1 MRGAPDPPDERSAR
15 VRVRAAKVRASTTA
29 KHLAERAQAERS
41 HHRSLDATFEVVDHD
56 AEIGGGIMAGALAY
70 RLFIWLLPLAH
81 SSRSPAC
88 RFRRRRRG
96 SSSSPRQAAKSM
108 GLAGLVSSSVAGSA
122 KSSAR
127 WYALFVGVPLLL
139 YATRSVLRALLVTH
153 RLIWEDA
160 RGSVRKPN
168 LRATAGSSS
177 PHSSASSS
185 SPASRMPPGMKAA
198 AAARSSRCAVC
209 SIPYAALW
217 LFVSLRLPHAQAG
230 WRDLI
235 PGSLL
240 FAVGAEAL
248 HLFTAYVIGPQAAS
262 KEGTYGALGVAAAL
276 LLGLF
281 LLSRLAI
288 ASAVMNATLW
298 RRRMRRRGDTAP

>member
-1 MRGAPDPPDERSAR
+1 MRGAPDPPHAPSAR
-15 VRVRAAKVRASTTA
+15 VRVRAAKVRATTTA
-29 KHLAERAQAERS
+29 KHLADRAQAERS
-41 HHRSLDATFEVVDHD
+41 RHRSLDATFEVVDRD

-70 RLFIWLLPLAH
+70 RLFIWLLPLALV
-81 SSRSPAC
+81 SIAGLGFAAAAESD
-88 RFRRRRRG
+88 
-96 SSSSPRQAAKSM
+96 SPRQAAKSM

-127 WYALFVGVPLLL
+127 WYALLVGVPLLL

-153 RLIWEDA
+153 RLVWEDA
-160 RGSVRKPN
+160 RASVRKPN
-168 LRATAGSSS
+168 LRATAELL
-177 PHSSASSS
+177 
-185 SPASRMPPGMKAA
+185 AA
-198 AAARSSRCAVC
+198 LVGFFVISGLANAAREQTSGGGALVTLAALV
-209 SIPYAALW
+209 PYAALW
-217 LFVSLRLPHAQAG
+217 LLVSLRLPHGRAG

-235 PGSLL
+235 PGSLF

-248 HLFTAYVIGPQAAS
+248 QLVTAYFIGPQAAS

-288 ASAVMNATLW
+288 ASAVLNATLW
-298 RRRMRRRGDTAP
+298 RRRARRAGGVAP

>member
-1 MRGAPDPPDERSAR
+1 MRGAPDPPDGRSAR

-70 RLFIWLLPLAH
+70 RLFIWLLPLALVAIAGLGFAAAAE
-81 SSRSPAC
+81 SD
-88 RFRRRRRG
+88 
-96 SSSSPRQAAKSM
+96 SPRQAAKSM

-127 WYALFVGVPLLL
+127 WYALLVGVPLLL

-160 RGSVRKPN
+160 RESVRKPN
-168 LRATAGSSS
+168 LQATAELL
-177 PHSSASSS
+177 ASLIGFFVISGL
-185 SPASRMPPGMKAA
+185 AN
-198 AAARSSRCAVC
+198 AARDENAGGGALVTLAVLV
-209 SIPYAALW
+209 PYAALW

-288 ASAVMNATLW
+288 ASAVLNATLW
-298 RRRMRRRGDTAP
+298 RRRARQAGDAAP

>member
-1 MRGAPDPPDERSAR
+1 MLGAPDPPDERSTR
-15 VRVRAAKVRASTTA
+15 VRVRAAKARASTTA
-29 KHLAERAQAERS
+29 KHLAERAQAERR

-70 RLFIWLLPLAH
+70 RLFIWLLPLALVAIAGLGFAAAAE
-81 SSRSPAC
+81 SD
-88 RFRRRRRG
+88 
-96 SSSSPRQAAKSM
+96 SPRQAAKSM

-127 WYALFVGVPLLL
+127 WYALLVGVPLLL

-160 RGSVRKPN
+160 RESVRKPN
-168 LRATAGSSS
+168 LQATAELL
-177 PHSSASSS
+177 
-185 SPASRMPPGMKAA
+185 AA
-198 AAARSSRCAVC
+198 LVGFFVISGLANAARDRSAGGGVLVSLAVLV
-209 SIPYAALW
+209 PYAALW

-230 WRDLI
+230 WRNLI

-288 ASAVMNATLW
+288 ASAVLNATLW
-298 RRRMRRRGDTAP
+298 RRRARQVGGAAP